1 LIINNTDYK
10 LCLLDTNVLSEL
22 LKNPKEWLSFL
33 SDTFSLANTILCY
46 SAFSLS
52 ELFSRKDLFEKYIE
66 IFSTFPSAI
75 LDGHHS
81 IFEKEINNYFK
92 NNEINPI
99 VIAPFAIHEPG
110 LNARQKLTK
119 VIEDSG
125 FTERTEYWIG
135 SRQEILNGILDLKK
149 NFPRTKAL
157 YSVAEIENFNFLAS
171 TQQISLRDNKFANSL
186 LIDGKKIDLDRF
198 LSIKSTSYV
207 VFYKFYPTNRKPVL
221 SDVFD
226 IIISSLFPY
235 VDFVLTEGNLCE
247 IIKTIQNR
255 HNFLKHLVGYSLKDI
270 NKQMVPN
277 VIRHG
282 LLRCLP

>member
-1 LIINNTDYK
+1 MIINNTEYK

-22 LKNPKEWLSFL
+22 LKNPKEWLIYL

-46 SAFSLS
+46 SIFSLS

-75 LDGHHS
+75 LDGYHS
-81 IFEKEINNYFK
+81 IFEKEKNNYNTDIK
-92 NNEINPI
+92 INPL
-99 VIAPFAIHEPG
+99 VIAPFAIREPN
-110 LNARQKLTK
+110 LNAKQKLTK
-119 VIEDSG
+119 VIKDSG
-125 FTERTEYWIG
+125 FTERTEYWIN

-149 NFPRTKAL
+149 NFPRTKST
-157 YSVAEIENFNFLAS
+157 YSIDEIENFNFIAS
-171 TQQISLRDNKFANSL
+171 TQQLGLRDKKFANKML
-186 LIDGKKIDLDRF
+186 VDGQKIDLDKF

-207 VFYKFYPTNRKPVL
+207 VFYKFYSTDRKPVL

-270 NKQMVPN
+270 NKQRVHN
-277 VIRHG
+277 KSIKG
-282 LLRCLP
+282 N